1 VHYDPRVKPVALV
14 ATLCACSAAPSQATA
29 PRPVP
34 VTATPWAV
42 AEPPPRRPE
51 PERDG
56 IERDLLRIG
65 EELAQLRPRGD
76 APIVRGPRGLADAGD
91 LADSDY
97 WSPCARAV
105 VLQHPEPAR
114 RALAVLIDTYA
125 TSCDADGRLVLE
137 RPRDLAGRERRARS
151 GVAIVGTL
159 AARDVDVAL
168 RVTYCGA
175 VGDVDH
181 VVLGQWTSQ
190 RLELLKDGDG
200 CVYGDIAMTRPFAR
214 VLRGLV
220 DGPASVRIEGA
231 HGYDVV
237 ALDDDALRVLRIG
250 LDAFQTL
257 VP

>member
-1 VHYDPRVKPVALV
+1 VHYDPRVKLGATVLV
-14 ATLCACSAAPSQATA
+14 LCACSAAPPRAAGPPQPAAAT
-29 PRPVP
+29 
-34 VTATPWAV
+34 TPWAV

-65 EELAQLRPRGD
+65 EELPV
-76 APIVRGPRGLADAGD
+76 VRRRVLSNTGD

-97 WSPCARAV
+97 WSTCERAV
-105 VLQHPEPAR
+105 VLQQSEPAR

-168 RVTYCGA
+168 RVTYCGGVA
-175 VGDVDH
+175 DVDH

-214 VLRGLV
+214 VLRGLL

-231 HGYDVV
+231 RGYDVI